1 MSEEGW
7 APRLSAASQ
16 GGVLPP
22 LISPLLIETSEPPY
36 QLTFPIPGVQA
47 LNALHLFSLQSALF
61 QDMVS

>member
-7 APRLSAASQ
+7 APRLSAASR

-22 LISPLLIETSEPPY
+22 LISPLETSEPPY

>member
-1 MSEEGW
+1 M
-7 APRLSAASQ
+7 
-16 GGVLPP
+16 LPP

-47 LNALHLFSLQSALF
+47 LNALLLFSLQSALF